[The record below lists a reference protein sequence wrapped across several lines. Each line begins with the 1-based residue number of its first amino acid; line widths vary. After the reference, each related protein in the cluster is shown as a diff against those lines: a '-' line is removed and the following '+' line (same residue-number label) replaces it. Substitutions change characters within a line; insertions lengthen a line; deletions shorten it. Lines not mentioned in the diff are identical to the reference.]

1 MQTVSRP
8 GRRLLAV
15 LFAAGL
21 LILIDQSVDL
31 IATTLSRP
39 TDLSAPNWR
48 FGLFG
53 LVASRTS
60 ALVVGDAMLL
70 ASATALGW
78 RLTLKAL
85 GALHLAL
92 ALAALAGLALFVLD
106 AIQVRSAVPEQS
118 TGAFSAAVFR
128 AGVVALAGGVMLA
141 WAGVAAWRTAGP
153 GPRGGRHAS
162 EALLVADSKERHGA

>member
-21 LILIDQSVDL
+21 LILVDQSVDV

-60 ALVVGDAMLL
+60 ALVVGDVMLL
-70 ASATALGW
+70 ASAAALGW
-78 RLTLKAL
+78 RNILKAL

-92 ALAALAGLALFVLD
+92 ALAALAGLGLFVLD

-128 AGVVALAGGVMLA
+128 AGVVALAAGLTLA
-141 WAGVAAWRTAGP
+141 WAGIAAWRTAGT
-153 GPRGGRHAS
+153 GPRSGRHAS
-162 EALLVADSKERHGA
+162 EALLVPESKEKQGA